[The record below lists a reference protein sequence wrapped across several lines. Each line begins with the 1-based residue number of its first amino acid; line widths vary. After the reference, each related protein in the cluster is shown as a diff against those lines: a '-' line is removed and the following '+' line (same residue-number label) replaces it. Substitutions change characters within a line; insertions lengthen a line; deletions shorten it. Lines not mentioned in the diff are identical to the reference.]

1 MANWLK
7 LMPVVLAGVLIAGPA
22 PGQDASTPEGTERVI
37 TRLADEFE
45 VPDSTVR
52 GLRAQGLG
60 FGEIAIAL
68 ALARQLSGPERS
80 LDDAIVLV
88 VNERR
93 AGAGWGQIAL
103 DHDLNLGRALSDVK
117 RSDKSVAAPEP
128 AARRAAVADRAARLG
143 RPGWPEK
150 LERLERVERAE
161 RPGRPER
168 IERLIRR

>member
-7 LMPVVLAGVLIAGPA
+7 LMPVVLAGVLVAGPA
-22 PGQDASTPEGTERVI
+22 PGQDTSTSEGTERVI
-37 TRLADEFE
+37 TRLADEFD

-68 ALARQLSGPERS
+68 ALARQLSGPELS

-88 VNERR
+88 VNERQ

-103 DHDLNLGRALSDVK
+103 DHDLNLGRVLSDVK
-117 RSDKSVAAPEP
+117 RSDKSVAA
-128 AARRAAVADRAARLG
+128 AGRAAVADGVARLERPG
-143 RPGWPEK
+143 RPENV
-150 LERLERVERAE
+150 ERLERVERAE

-168 IERLIRR
+168 IERLIRRR